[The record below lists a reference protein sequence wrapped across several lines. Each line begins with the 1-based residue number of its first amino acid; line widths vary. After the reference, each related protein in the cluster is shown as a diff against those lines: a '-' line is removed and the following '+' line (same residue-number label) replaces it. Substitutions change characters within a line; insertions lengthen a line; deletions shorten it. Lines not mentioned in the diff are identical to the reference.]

1 MTPSRSAGD
10 SASPDVLVSAP
21 MLKFAIGAIA
31 SLCAVL
37 IPRLLAALAQRDPV
51 SVTFITP
58 EFAGLA
64 AAFSGLV
71 GLVVTILEWRVP
83 RAPFDTFMTTLG
95 VPAILA
101 GALSANQNAGALQEK
116 TQKANELV
124 DALSKETGIAIESP
138 KTSPT
143 DTGRQGAWADVLIRP
158 VYAANDDAALRSAEA
173 QPPFAIRV
181 NQPRYLIVLDRAA
194 TQQDAETKASQLT
207 QRFAAVAPGQPLST
221 QVQRQGAEFLVV
233 VAGGARI
240 KADAILEAVRV
251 KNTYHLTP
259 TLVQA
264 TTY

>member
-1 MTPSRSAGD
+1 MTRSPGETPRPA
-10 SASPDVLVSAP
+10 VLVSAP
-21 MLKFAIGAIA
+21 GLKFVIGAIA

-37 IPRLLAALAQRDPV
+37 IPRLLAALAQRDQV

-58 EFAGLA
+58 QYAGLA
-64 AAFSGLV
+64 AVFSVLV

-83 RAPFDTFMTTLG
+83 RTPFDTFMTTLG
-95 VPAILA
+95 VPAMLA

-138 KTSPT
+138 KTNAP
-143 DTGRQGAWADVLIRP
+143 DTGRQGAWADALIPP
-158 VYAANDDAALRSAEA
+158 VYANADDALRSTED
-173 QPPFAIRV
+173 QSPFAIRV

-194 TQQDAETKASQLT
+194 TQQDAETKTSQLT
-207 QRFAAVAPGQPLST
+207 QRLTAAAPGQPLSM

-240 KADAILEAVRV
+240 KADAMLEALRV
-251 KNTYHLTP
+251 KNTYHVTP
-259 TLVQA
+259 TLVA
-264 TTY
+264 VTTP